1 MKVDGLDWI
10 DWLHK
15 AREKSERERIRRG
28 ISGAEWLKEIRT
40 RAEAF
45 KRERASHEASVVHD
59 RKQGAGDSTE
69 TP

>member
-15 AREKSERERIRRG
+15 AREESERERIRRG
-28 ISGAEWLKEIRT
+28 ISGVEWLKEIRA

-45 KRERASHEASVVHD
+45 KRERASHEAPVVRD
-59 RKQGAGDSTE
+59 RKSIAGDDHRT
-69 TP
+69 

>member
-15 AREKSERERIRRG
+15 AREESERERIRRG
-28 ISGAEWLKEIRT
+28 ISGREWLKEMRA

-45 KRERASHEASVVHD
+45 KRERTSRVAPVVHD
-59 RKQGAGDSTE
+59 HKNGAGK
-69 TP
+69 

>member
-15 AREKSERERIRRG
+15 AREESERERIRRG
-28 ISGAEWLKEIRT
+28 ISGVEWLKEIRA

-45 KRERASHEASVVHD
+45 KRERASHEAPVVRD
-59 RKQGAGDSTE
+59 RKSSAGDNPGT
-69 TP
+69 